1 MRTSRETR
9 QGTADAWKRPNVIAL
24 LRRVVLASETL
35 HMDRVP
41 EHALRPLRKRLVV
54 GERGRVD
61 RLRHPGGTRQRGR
74 AGPPAIARRLG
85 GAHAPLGRR
94 AARRPRAQPWSR
106 DPGTRALDTDR
117 RFITL
122 LDRLGFHRDDDH
134 AVKMHRR
141 LDIPI
146 PGTMSSVRAKARPT
160 SKVGVW
166 VSARASTSPSWTRA
180 ERIRESPWHLRP
192 SARMSAPGC
201 TPSSSGWFRVIPEVV
216 DEAATRERRAP
227 SSRL

>member
-1 MRTSRETR
+1 MRGEGRTSSRSYEGLGWHPRYFTWTVFQNTR
-9 QGTADAWKRPNVIAL
+9 FDPYENVWLWENGEGLTGFAILEEPDSA
-24 LRRVVLASETL
+24 VVQ
-35 HMDRVP
+35 V
-41 EHALRPLRKRLVV
+41 
-54 GERGRVD
+54 
-61 RLRHPGGTRQRGR
+61 
-74 AGPPAIARRLG
+74 
-85 GAHAPLGRR
+85 
-94 AARRPRAQPWSR
+94 RPRLLGVLEEPMLRWAAER
-106 DPGTRALDTDR
+106 LADTARNPGAGIRTRALDTDR

-166 VSARASTSPSWTRA
+166 VSA
-180 ERIRESPWHLRP
+180 WHLRP

>member
-1 MRTSRETR
+1 LGWHPRYFTWTVFQNTR
-9 QGTADAWKRPNVIAL
+9 FDPYENVWLWENGEGLTGFAILEEPDSAVVQVRP
-24 LRRVVLASETL
+24 
-35 HMDRVP
+35 
-41 EHALRPLRKRLVV
+41 
-54 GERGRVD
+54 
-61 RLRHPGGTRQRGR
+61 RLRGVLEEPMLRWAAERLADPARNPG
-74 AGPPAIARRLG
+74 AGIR
-85 GAHAPLGRR
+85 
-94 AARRPRAQPWSR
+94 
-106 DPGTRALDTDR
+106 TRALDTDR

-180 ERIRESPWHLRP
+180 ERIGESPWHLRP